1 MDKKEAPPQPGKS
14 ALRLTTKKRLQHP
27 LKQGE
32 RRNKRPSVLGSCP
45 NLTRSRLKCAVYP
58 NGEFTIGLDS
68 HQKIALNQ
76 VPRPECVK
84 NMFWDGLS
92 EEGKRWVKEVA
103 CQRVSD
109 LGLAI
114 PPNSPSRVRGLNGI
128 TSYGARMVRNGAFL
142 MQEKYGKDSLGFV
155 TLTLPKMTKDD
166 QRNVAKNWASI
177 VKTYFKDIGRLYER
191 KTGRKF
197 TYVAVTEIQTKRWK
211 KYHDLG
217 LHLHYVYHGRIFN
230 PGPWFIGFREVRNK
244 WQSAVQKFC
253 NEVYDY
259 RFSEN
264 CKGVFKDA
272 SRYLSKYMSKGCGLI
287 EEVAKGGFEGCIPH
301 SWYSISRRL
310 ASAVKRRVSKSER
323 VAAGIVS
330 RIGSK
335 RLGEVVEYIG
345 MVDIETPANGF
356 RIVGFYGKLQEELIG
371 RTSQEILS
379 KLNSI

>member
-1 MDKKEAPPQPGKS
+1 MKEAPSLPGKD
-14 ALRLTTKKRLQHP
+14 ALGITTFDRTSHP

-32 RRNKRPSVLGSCP
+32 GHRRCPSVLRSCP
-45 NLTRSRLKCAVYP
+45 NLTRSRLKCAIYP

-68 HQKIALNQ
+68 QGRLPLNQ
-76 VPRPECVK
+76 RPRAESVK

-92 EEGKRWVKEVA
+92 DEGKRWVKQVA
-103 CQRVSD
+103 AERVSD

-114 PPNSPSRVRGLNGI
+114 PPNSPKRVRGLNGI
-128 TSYGARMVRNGAFL
+128 TSYGARMVRNAAFL

-166 QRNVAKNWASI
+166 QRNVARNWASI
-177 VKTYFKDIGRLYER
+177 VKTYFKEVGRLYER

-211 KYHDLG
+211 RHHDLG

-230 PGPWFIGFREVRNK
+230 PGPWFIGFREVRDK

-272 SRYLSKYMSKGCGLI
+272 SRYLSKYMSKGCQLI
-287 EEVAKGGFEGCIPH
+287 KEVEAGGFEGCLPH

-310 ASAVKRRVSKSER
+310 ASAIKRRVSKSER

-330 RIGSK
+330 RIGSE
-335 RLGEVVEYIG
+335 RLREVIEYVG
-345 MVDIETPANGF
+345 MVDIETPASGF
-356 RIVGFYGKLQEELIG
+356 RIVGFYGKLQEEFIG
-371 RTSQEILS
+371 KAKHEILS
-379 KLNSI
+379 KLNSL